1 MADAQKAEKI
11 PLKLRLKA
19 WWEGYD
25 VNDMKN
31 RLKSDDSADDVG
43 NADATSTESSDEPKA
58 VPAPEAAVS
67 ESKERLSGNLAV
79 LPWDETRMEISQ
91 LVWGEGY
98 CGPGGPDHIK
108 TMSKLLAMTPEMSA
122 AVVGAGLGGPCRV
135 MAEEFGVWITGY
147 EESPELAKKGM
158 SISTMAGLGKK
169 AEISSYD
176 PNSEEPFNRRFDRAF
191 SKEALYTVKEKGNLL
206 TKMFEKLKD
215 DALFLISD
223 YTLSGPEVL
232 EDDNVQKWLKQ
243 EINRPY
249 PVTAEM
255 MTAMLEKAGFML
267 RVNEDIS
274 DLYIDLI
281 AKSWSNA
288 DKIAATLATDNGE
301 NCPEIGVLMKEASF
315 WSLRAKLLKEKK
327 IHVWRFLAYKPA
339 ES

>member
-1 MADAQKAEKI
+1 MADAQKSEKI

-25 VNDMKN
+25 VNEMKD
-31 RLKSDDSADDVG
+31 RLKKDGPEEDASGGEPSADDEG
-43 NADATSTESSDEPKA
+43 TPQA
-58 VPAPEAAVS
+58 VPAPKAAVS
-67 ESKERLSGNLAV
+67 ESADRLSGNLAV
-79 LPWDETRMEISQ
+79 LPWDDTRMEVSQ
-91 LVWGEGY
+91 LVWGQGY
-98 CGPGGPDHIK
+98 CGPGGPEHIK
-108 TMSKLLAMTPEMSA
+108 AMSKLLAMTPEMSA
-122 AVVGAGLGGPCRV
+122 AVIGAGLGGPCRV

-176 PNSEEPFNRRFDRAF
+176 PTAEDPFNRRFDRAF
-191 SKEALYTVKEKGNLL
+191 AKEALYTVKDKTNLIS
-206 TKMFEKLKD
+206 KMYEKLKD
-215 DALFLISD
+215 DALFLITD

-255 MTAMLEKAGFML
+255 MAALLEKAGFMI

-274 DLYIDLI
+274 DLYIELI
-281 AKSWSNA
+281 AKSWANA
-288 DKIAATLATDNGE
+288 DKIAAVLASDNGE

-315 WSLRAKLLKEKK
+315 WSLRAKLLREKK
-327 IHVWRFLAYKPA
+327 VHVWRLLAYKPA
-339 ES
+339 EN